1 MSNDN
6 DSSDIARLL
15 TQEIP
20 EIADG
25 VVEIKGLARK
35 PGFRTKVALSSN
47 NADVDCIGVT
57 VGVQGDRIKKIV
69 DQLNGERID
78 LVRWHE
84 SADVFIRNALQ
95 PAIIDEV
102 ILFSTDHRATI
113 LVREDQLSLAIG
125 RQSQNR
131 DLASKL
137 CGWEL
142 EIKVKPPDGK

>member
-1 MSNDN
+1 MTKAD
-6 DSSDIARLL
+6 DSSEIARLF
-15 TQEIP
+15 TQEVP

-35 PGFRTKVALSSN
+35 PGFRTKIALSSKS
-47 NADVDCIGVT
+47 ADVDCIGVT
-57 VGVQGDRIKKIV
+57 VGMRGCRIKNIV

-84 SADVFIRNALQ
+84 SVDVFIRSALQ
-95 PAIIDEV
+95 PAIIDEI
-102 ILFSTDHRATI
+102 ILSSTDRRATV

-125 RQSQNR
+125 RQGQNR
-131 DLASKL
+131 DLASRL

>member
-1 MSNDN
+1 MTNDN
-6 DSSDIARLL
+6 HSSEIARLL
-15 TQEIP
+15 MQEVP

-47 NADVDCIGVT
+47 KADVDCIGVT
-57 VGVQGDRIKKIV
+57 VGMRGYRIKKIV
-69 DQLNGERID
+69 DQLNGEHID

-84 SADVFIRNALQ
+84 SVDVFIRNAIE

-102 ILFSTDHRATI
+102 ILSSTDHRATI
-113 LVREDQLSLAIG
+113 LVREEQLSLAIG
-125 RQSQNR
+125 RQGQNR
-131 DLASKL
+131 DLASRL
-137 CGWEL
+137 CGWDL